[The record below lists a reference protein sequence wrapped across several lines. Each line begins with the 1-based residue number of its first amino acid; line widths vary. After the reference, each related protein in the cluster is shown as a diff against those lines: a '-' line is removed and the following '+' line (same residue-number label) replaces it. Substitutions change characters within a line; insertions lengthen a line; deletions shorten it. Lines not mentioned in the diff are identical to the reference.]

1 MRMGHFGNGLEGVVH
16 PGSITVDGANDIQ
29 SNGRKK
35 KTKIIHLITR
45 VAGVLGASG
54 LEMWLCSSLGAW
66 AKSPLPLRSP
76 GAPMKSG
83 GCVVESINGS
93 TREREP

>member
-1 MRMGHFGNGLEGVVH
+1 MGHFGNGPEGVVH
-16 PGSITVDGANDIQ
+16 PGSIRVNGANDIQ
-29 SNGRKK
+29 SNGKK
-35 KTKIIHLITR
+35 KIIHLITR
-45 VAGVLGASG
+45 VAGVLGAGG

-76 GAPMKSG
+76 GAPMKSE